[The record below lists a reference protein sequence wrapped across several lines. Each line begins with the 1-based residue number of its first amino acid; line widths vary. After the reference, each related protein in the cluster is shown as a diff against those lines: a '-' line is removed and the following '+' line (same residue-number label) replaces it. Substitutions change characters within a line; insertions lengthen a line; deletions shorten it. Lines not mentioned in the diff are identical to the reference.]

1 MVEDSIDQLSS
12 QFLAFTGS
20 ADANV
25 ARQYLEMSGNDLQ
38 LAVSL
43 FLDHTA
49 ANTAA
54 ASIAADL
61 DGQAMSNNELLEELS
76 SSSEPDYDY
85 LAEESSISQ
94 NNYYEQNNNIN
105 EQNNEFDD
113 SRSCDE
119 SMPSTPDYD
128 NLGAECDEE
137 EIQFQQ
143 YNQHQEQNDINV
155 AHTVSTF
162 PVIPSTTDFDNIG
175 SDDHQE
181 DGDHIDIDYEAI
193 GEDYILGTLMVRV
206 LQARN
211 LRVSF
216 FPSSQQTTIYLADE

>member
-20 ADANV
+20 ADPNV
-25 ARQYLEMSGNDLQ
+25 AQQYLEMSGNDLQ

-43 FLDHTA
+43 FLDHNA
-49 ANTAA
+49 SNTAA
-54 ASIAADL
+54 ASVAADL

-76 SSSEPDYDY
+76 SSSSEPDYDY
-85 LAEESSISQ
+85 LVEERSISQ
-94 NNYYEQNNNIN
+94 NNN
-105 EQNNEFDD
+105 EQDNNTNEQSNNEFDD

-128 NLGAECDEE
+128 NLGADCEE
-137 EIQFQQ
+137 EEVQFQQ
-143 YNQHQEQNDINV
+143 YNQHQEQNDVNV
-155 AHTVSTF
+155 AQTISAF
-162 PVIPSTTDFDNIG
+162 PVIPTENEFDNIG
-175 SDDHQE
+175 SNDHQE
-181 DGDHIDIDYEAI
+181 DDDHIDIDYEAI

-216 FPSSQQTTIYLADE
+216 FPRYLAG

>member
-1 MVEDSIDQLSS
+1 MAEDSIDQLSS

-20 ADANV
+20 DDANV

-43 FLDHTA
+43 FLDHSA
-49 ANTAA
+49 ANTA
-54 ASIAADL
+54 ASIAADA
-61 DGQAMSNNELLEELS
+61 DGQAMSNNEVFDDLS

-85 LAEESSISQ
+85 LAEERSISQ
-94 NNYYEQNNNIN
+94 NNY

-119 SMPSTPDYD
+119 SVLSTPDYD
-128 NLGAECDEE
+128 NLGADCEE
-137 EIQFQQ
+137 EEVQLQS
-143 YNQHQEQNDINV
+143 YQHQEQNDIDV

-162 PVIPSTTDFDNIG
+162 PVIPTENEFDNIG
-175 SDDHQE
+175 SDDNQE
-181 DGDHIDIDYEAI
+181 DDHHIDIDYEAI

-216 FPSSQQTTIYLADE
+216 FQHPNKPLYIWLMN

>member
-1 MVEDSIDQLSS
+1 MAEDSIDQLSS

-54 ASIAADL
+54 DL
-61 DGQAMSNNELLEELS
+61 DGQAMSNNEVLEELS

-85 LAEESSISQ
+85 LVEERSISQ
-94 NNYYEQNNNIN
+94 NNYEHNNIN

-113 SRSCDE
+113 SKSCDE

-128 NLGAECDEE
+128 NLGADCEDQEE
-137 EIQFQQ
+137 VQFQQ
-143 YNQHQEQNDINV
+143 YQHQEQNNINV

-162 PVIPSTTDFDNIG
+162 PVIPTENEFDNIG
-175 SDDHQE
+175 SNDHQG
-181 DGDHIDIDYEAI
+181 DDDHIDIDYEAI

-216 FPSSQQTTIYLADE
+216 FQHPNKPLMN

>member
-1 MVEDSIDQLSS
+1 MAEDSIDQYCS

-20 ADANV
+20 EDPNV

-38 LAVSL
+38 LAVTL
-43 FLDHTA
+43 FLDHSA

-54 ASIAADL
+54 ASIE
-61 DGQAMSNNELLEELS
+61 DGQAIPNNEVLDDLS

-85 LAEESSISQ
+85 LVEERSLSQ
-94 NNYYEQNNNIN
+94 NNNEQNNNIT

-119 SMPSTPDYD
+119 SIASTPDYD
-128 NLGAECDEE
+128 NLGADCEDQEE
-137 EIQFQQ
+137 VQFQQ
-143 YNQHQEQNDINV
+143 YQHQEQNDINV

-162 PVIPSTTDFDNIG
+162 PVIPSANEFDNIG
-175 SDDHQE
+175 SNDHHE
-181 DGDHIDIDYEAI
+181 DGQHIDIDYEAI

-216 FPSSQQTTIYLADE
+216 FQHPSKPLYFLDYE

>member
-1 MVEDSIDQLSS
+1 MAEDSIDQFSS

-20 ADANV
+20 EDPNV

-61 DGQAMSNNELLEELS
+61 DGQAMSNNEVLDDLS

-85 LAEESSISQ
+85 LVEERSISQ
-94 NNYYEQNNNIN
+94 NNNNEQNNNIN

-128 NLGAECDEE
+128 NLGADCVEE

-162 PVIPSTTDFDNIG
+162 PVIPSANDFDNIG

-181 DGDHIDIDYEAI
+181 DGHHLDIDYEAI
-193 GEDYILGTLMVRV
+193 GEDYILGTLMIRV